1 MRKKREQQLL
11 LPHYKKIHWTRR
23 FANAIISKLEHL
35 LMLNEKDKATST
47 KTYWIRITFFNK
59 FTIFFTTSFLQFC
72 STIISCNNAEWNFLD
87 LRVINFDCRGFTY
100 MIGPLASKFLNTIGP
115 IILFY
120 CNTSFKFI
128 LLQHWL

>member
-11 LPHYKKIHWTRR
+11 RPHYKKIHWTRR

-35 LMLNEKDKATST
+35 LMLNEKDKATSI

-59 FTIFFTTSFLQFC
+59 FTILFLQLRFY
-72 STIISCNNAEWNFLD
+72 NFVQQSLAAIMLTRFFLTWEHLPTWLD
-87 LRVINFDCRGFTY
+87 HW
-100 MIGPLASKFLNTIGP
+100 PLIFLNTIGP
-115 IILFY
+115 ILLFY